1 VKGEDVIRA
10 YSSKAI
16 KPDVFVMTLRG
27 FAAVSEAV
35 LLLGD
40 GAPRMKG
47 HGISFSPPG
56 PQLTSDLR
64 IGVFVCRCND
74 SLGWDPEL
82 DRFISYL
89 PENSPVEYAE
99 SVPSAC
105 TLEGA
110 ASILRTIREKGLTR
124 FVLASCVCCPL
135 DLICSAC
142 TDQRSRLK
150 ATIFQGTGIARAMA
164 ETCNLRGEALALLK
178 SDTPLAVSRFKGLL
192 QRSIRRAAHLKSLP
206 SPARQY
212 NFTTA
217 IIGESEAALRS
228 AQTLGQMGMEV
239 FLFGSPDRPLPSA
252 PDYPNVHA
260 FLGSCARS
268 LKGTVGDFRVVVIME
283 DGTHQVFSAGA
294 VILGDSA
301 RRNIAYMPHPDM
313 PPHEFTHSMQAKGL
327 RGIPFFVPGATSI
340 PGLLLASPPGINAS
354 ERIKGTA
361 AGILAATVMPR
372 GPRQNKGYTVSID
385 ENLCRGCGRC
395 VNACPYRAVSFHT
408 NTLGSGYAVVDEAL
422 CKGCGNC
429 ISICPSDA
437 ADSPY
442 RDRLF
447 LEQMIEE
454 VTARGS

>member
-1 VKGEDVIRA
+1 
-10 YSSKAI
+10 
-16 KPDVFVMTLRG
+16 
-27 FAAVSEAV
+27 
-35 LLLGD
+35 
-40 GAPRMKG
+40 
-47 HGISFSPPG
+47 
-56 PQLTSDLR
+56 
-64 IGVFVCRCND
+64 
-74 SLGWDPEL
+74 
-82 DRFISYL
+82 
-89 PENSPVEYAE
+89 
-99 SVPSAC
+99 
-105 TLEGA
+105 
-110 ASILRTIREKGLTR
+110 
-124 FVLASCVCCPL
+124 
-135 DLICSAC
+135 
-142 TDQRSRLK
+142 
-150 ATIFQGTGIARAMA
+150 
-164 ETCNLRGEALALLK
+164 
-178 SDTPLAVSRFKGLL
+178 
-192 QRSIRRAAHLKSLP
+192 
-206 SPARQY
+206 
-212 NFTTA
+212 
-217 IIGESEAALRS
+217 
-228 AQTLGQMGMEV
+228 
-239 FLFGSPDRPLPSA
+239 
-252 PDYPNVHA
+252 
-260 FLGSCARS
+260 
-268 LKGTVGDFRVVVIME
+268 VGDFRVVVIME